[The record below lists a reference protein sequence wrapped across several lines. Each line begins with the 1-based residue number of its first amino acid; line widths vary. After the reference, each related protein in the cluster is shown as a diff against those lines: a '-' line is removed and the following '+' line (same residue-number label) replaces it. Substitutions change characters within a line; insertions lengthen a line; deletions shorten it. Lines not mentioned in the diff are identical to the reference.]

1 MTKRP
6 FWSARGPVTL
16 GLATIV
22 LMIGG
27 FVAWGTLT
35 TLSGAI
41 VASGR
46 IEVEL
51 NRQVVQHPDGG
62 VVAEIAVVE
71 GATVAAGDIL
81 IRLDGSLAHSERTIV
96 LGQLTELQARKARLV
111 AERGS
116 HGAPEFPAELLELA
130 KTDAGVADLIDGQQ
144 RLFLARQET
153 STTQTEQLRRRI
165 SQITSQIEGID
176 AQVAALKTQLDLI
189 KAELVNQQSL
199 LEKGLAQAT
208 TVLSLQR
215 EEARLMGLSGEL
227 TASRA
232 QAEGRITE
240 IELEISRLASTR
252 VEDAERELREIGP
265 ALTELDERLRALDE
279 QVSRLDIRAPV
290 GGVVLGLTVTTP
302 RAVIRPAEPVLY
314 LVPQDRPLVIA
325 ARVSPIHVDEVRV
338 GQEVALRFAA
348 LDSRTT
354 PELFGRVTR
363 ISADALT
370 DEQSKAAYYR
380 TEVVLGPGEL
390 AKLEGHAII
399 PGMPVEVFIRTGER
413 TPLAYLVKPLAEYF
427 NRAFRES

>member
-116 HGAPEFPAELLELA
+116 HGAPEFPADLMELA

-302 RAVIRPAEPVLY
+302 RAVIRPAEPLLY
-314 LVPQDRPLVIA
+314 IVPQDRPLVIA
-325 ARVSPIHVDEVRV
+325 AQVPPIHIDQVHV
-338 GQEVALRFAA
+338 GQPVELVFSAFS
-348 LDSRTT
+348 SRTT
-354 PELFGRVTR
+354 PHLAGKVSVV
-363 ISADALT
+363 SADAFT
-370 DEQSKAAYYR
+370 DQATHASFYR
-380 TEVVLGPGEL
+380 AEIVLDEGEI
-390 AKLEGHAII
+390 AKLEGQTLL
-399 PGMPVEVFIRTGER
+399 PGMPVEAFIQTEGR
-413 TPLAYLVKPLAEYF
+413 TPLAYLVKPFTDYF
-427 NRAFRES
+427 SRAFRES

>member
-62 VVAEIAVVE
+62 VVAEIAVQE

-116 HGAPEFPAELLELA
+116 HGAPEFPADLLELA

-153 STTQTEQLRRRI
+153 ATTQTEQLHRRI

-176 AQVAALKTQLDLI
+176 AQVTALKTQLDLI
-189 KAELVNQQSL
+189 KA
-199 LEKGLAQAT
+199 
-208 TVLSLQR
+208 
-215 EEARLMGLSGEL
+215 
-227 TASRA
+227 
-232 QAEGRITE
+232 
-240 IELEISRLASTR
+240 
-252 VEDAERELREIGP
+252 
-265 ALTELDERLRALDE
+265 
-279 QVSRLDIRAPV
+279 
-290 GGVVLGLTVTTP
+290 
-302 RAVIRPAEPVLY
+302 
-314 LVPQDRPLVIA
+314 
-325 ARVSPIHVDEVRV
+325 
-338 GQEVALRFAA
+338 
-348 LDSRTT
+348 
-354 PELFGRVTR
+354 
-363 ISADALT
+363 
-370 DEQSKAAYYR
+370 
-380 TEVVLGPGEL
+380 
-390 AKLEGHAII
+390 
-399 PGMPVEVFIRTGER
+399 
-413 TPLAYLVKPLAEYF
+413 
-427 NRAFRES
+427 